1 MHRVV
6 GHSALVFQAYLHP
19 AFALREDTKVARHY
33 RELIILRTVQR
44 AGGDYEF
51 AQHRPMALSCG
62 ITAGQIDAIDGWRH
76 SGLFDERERAVLSYA
91 DEIADGAG
99 VSDDTFTGLVAEFDP
114 QEIVE
119 LTVTAGFYTAAAAV
133 TKALAIQ
140 PEDNAGQ
147 GSYGKADGGTVTSR
161 LT

>member
-1 MHRVV
+1 MHRTL
-6 GHSALVFQAYLHP
+6 GHSPLVFRAYLQL
-19 AFALREDTKVARHY
+19 AYALREHAKVARRY

-51 AQHRPMALSCG
+51 TQHRPMALSCG
-62 ITAGQIDAIDGWRH
+62 LTGEQIEGIAGWRR
-76 SGLFDERERAVLSYA
+76 SGCFDERERIVLAYA

-99 VSDDTFTGLVAEFDP
+99 VSDETFAGLAAEFDS

-119 LTVTAGFYTAAAAV
+119 LTITAGFYMGGTAV

-140 PEDNAGQ
+140 IEDSAG
-147 GSYGKADGGTVTSR
+147 
-161 LT
+161 